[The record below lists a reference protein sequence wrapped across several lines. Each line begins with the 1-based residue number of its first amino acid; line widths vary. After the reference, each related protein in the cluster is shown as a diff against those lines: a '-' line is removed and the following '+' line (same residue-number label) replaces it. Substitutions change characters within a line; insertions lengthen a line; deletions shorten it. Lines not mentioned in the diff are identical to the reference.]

1 MASIHDLENEIHDF
15 IHSSDH
21 SEERFNDL
29 FTRVYNYQSNVNPTL
44 RQVRSLQGYEN
55 IEKWQDAVPTPL
67 GLYKTQ
73 NLKSFEGPE
82 DYMWESSGTTSDRVS
97 RTYLKTDRLYRST
110 IEASLHHIPYNHE
123 ATLLILMPDSLQ
135 WPKSSL
141 SFMYSTLRF
150 WMRPKASINPILLT
164 DPVGTYKL
172 AYSTIVNVLREAEKE
187 NYPVEIL
194 TTSYAAVNL
203 MDYLKEKGLSFQ
215 LPLGSFMIDTG
226 GYKNRSRSV
235 TRQEFVQLAEETL
248 GILCHSEYG
257 MSEMS
262 SQFWYDPETELYAVP
277 PWVRVRVVDPMSLE
291 DDPNG
296 IAVIYDLANLWSSCV
311 LQTEDLG
318 RVHQDGRYFE
328 PLGRAQGAVA
338 KGCSLAAERA
348 MNS

>member
-1 MASIHDLENEIHDF
+1 MTSIHDLEDEVRKF
-15 IHSSDH
+15 IRG
-21 SEERFNDL
+21 EGGEFNNL
-29 FTRVYNYQSNVNPTL
+29 FTRVYNYQSNANKTL
-44 RQVRSLQGYEN
+44 RKLRSLQGHEN
-55 IEKWQDAVPTPL
+55 IEKWEDAVPTPV
-67 GLYKTQ
+67 GLFKTHDM
-73 NLKSFEGPE
+73 KSFEGPV
-82 DYMWESSGTTSDRVS
+82 DYVWESSGTTSDRVS
-97 RTYLKTDRLYRST
+97 KTPLLDTSTYNET
-110 IEASLHHIPYNHE
+110 IRASLKYIPYNHE
-123 ATLLILMPDSLQ
+123 ATLLTLMPDSLQ

-141 SFMYSTLRF
+141 AYMYSHLRF
-150 WMRPKASINPILLT
+150 WMRPKAWITPIALT

-172 AYSTIVNVLREAEKE
+172 AYSTIISVLKEAVKE
-187 NYPVEIL
+187 GYPVEIL

-203 MDYLKEKGLSFQ
+203 MDHLKEKGLSFE

-235 TRQEFVQLAEETL
+235 TREEFVQLAEETL
-248 GILCHSEYG
+248 GVPCYSEYG

-262 SQFWYDPETELYAVP
+262 SQFWYEPENGLYHVP
-277 PWVRVRVVDPMSLE
+277 PWVRVRVVDPMTLE

-296 IAVIYDLANLWSSCV
+296 VAVIYDLANLWSSCV

-318 RVHQDGRYFE
+318 RVHEDGKFFE